1 VSGAPPGTLSILGE
15 RFAERITFDVAS
27 IREFARVVGDHNPL
41 HHDAAYAARSPFG
54 TIIAS
59 GTHAT
64 ARLMALTA
72 THFSRRCQPLGLG
85 FSFRFVRAVPA
96 GVTLDLQWDV
106 TAVTPKASLAGE
118 VIALDGR
125 AIDDEGVVYV
135 TGHGT
140 LLLRPRHA
148 SPEGM
153 P

>member
-1 VSGAPPGTLSILGE
+1 MSSALSAVGE
-15 RFAERITFDVAS
+15 RFAERITFDVAT
-27 IREFARVVGDHNPL
+27 IREFARVVGDLNPL
-41 HHDAAYAARSPFG
+41 HHDAAYAAKSPFR

-59 GTHAT
+59 GTHPT
-64 ARLMALTA
+64 CRMMALTA
-72 THFSRRCQPLGLG
+72 TYFSQRCQPLGLG

-96 GVTLDLQWDV
+96 GATLDLQWDV
-106 TAVTPKASLAGE
+106 TALEPKASLAGE
-118 VIALDGR
+118 VVTLDGR

-148 SPEGM
+148 PVGDQ